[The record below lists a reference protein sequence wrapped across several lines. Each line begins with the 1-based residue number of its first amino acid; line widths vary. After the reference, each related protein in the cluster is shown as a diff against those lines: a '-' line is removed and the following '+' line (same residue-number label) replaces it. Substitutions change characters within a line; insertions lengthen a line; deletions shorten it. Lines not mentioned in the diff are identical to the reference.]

1 MPYAACFPLTMR
13 LSLKLGFLC
22 AAAALLP
29 LLITSALVLSN
40 VSSHSHSKAQENL
53 RSNARTAASLYEKR
67 LAEMRAAAERL
78 ADEIANRALVS
89 GETAGQGNTGAWSR
103 LQNMLAGAQN
113 DFGLDFLIV
122 ADPQGRITALH
133 NNQPKLGETLL
144 GAGDKNPIAEKVIS
158 GGNLPETFS
167 VIERGERYARLGLSL
182 VAPVRLVNGATVD
195 EALVMEAGAP
205 IFSGGRFIGVLII
218 GQMLNTYYKPRP
230 GENNLQT
237 PLVAEIRQTLYRG
250 ADEDAGALISYGNAV
265 IASSIPALAGEYN
278 RDTTPGPALTG
289 ALRDPAKSEETLQHG
304 ERRYNV
310 VWQGIKTTDGSEI
323 GAVGVARPASEFDGP
338 ARQLRTMLIVVG
350 GIATLL
356 SIGCGVLFG
365 HTLALRL
372 NELEQAASRWSV
384 GELSAAAKD
393 RDPMMAKW
401 IPEFLSRDEI
411 TSLAQQLEQMRE
423 SFRQAI
429 ERLRKR

>member
-1 MPYAACFPLTMR
+1 MR
-13 LSLKLGFLC
+13 LSLKLGALC

-29 LLITSALVLSN
+29 LLIITALVLSN
-40 VSSHSHSKAQENL
+40 IHSYSRSKALENL
-53 RSNARTAASLYEKR
+53 QSNARAAASVYEKR
-67 LAEMRAAAERL
+67 LAEMRAAAQRL

-89 GETAGQGNTGAWSR
+89 GDTAGQSNTGAWGR

-113 DFGLDFLIV
+113 DLGLDFLMV
-122 ADPQGRITALH
+122 SDPQGRVTALH
-133 NNQPKLGETLL
+133 NNQPKPGETLL
-144 GAGDKNPIAEKVIS
+144 GGDDKNLIAEKVIS
-158 GGNLPETFS
+158 GGNLPEAFS
-167 VIERGERYARLGLSL
+167 VVERGDRYSRLGLSL
-182 VAPVRLVNGATVD
+182 VAPVHLANGATID

-205 IFSGGRFIGVLII
+205 IFSGGRFVGVVII

-250 ADEDAGALISYGNAV
+250 VDEDAGALIAFGNAV
-265 IASSIPALAGEYN
+265 IASSIPAPAGEYK
-278 RDTTPGPALTG
+278 RDNTPEPALAG
-289 ALRDPAKSEETLQHG
+289 ALRDPARSEETLQQG
-304 ERRYNV
+304 GRSYNV
-310 VWQGIKTTDGSEI
+310 AWQSIRTLDGSEI
-323 GAVGVARPASEFDGP
+323 GAVGVVRPASEFGEP
-338 ARQLRTMLIVVG
+338 AASLRTALIIVG
-350 GIATLL
+350 GIAALL
-356 SIGCGVLFG
+356 ATAGGFLFG
-365 HTLALRL
+365 HTLGLRV

-384 GELSAAAKD
+384 GELSAPAKD

-411 TSLAQQLEQMRE
+411 TGLAEQLEQMRE